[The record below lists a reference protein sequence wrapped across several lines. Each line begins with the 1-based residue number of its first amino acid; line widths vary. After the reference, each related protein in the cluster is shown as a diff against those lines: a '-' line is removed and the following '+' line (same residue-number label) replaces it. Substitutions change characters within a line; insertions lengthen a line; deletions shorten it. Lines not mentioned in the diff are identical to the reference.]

1 MSIVTLEPV
10 LDRLARFTHAPMPV
24 VSLYL
29 DLSADQHGRQ
39 THDAFLERAFA
50 EPRGTYSEDS
60 TFRDALQLSLIHIS
74 SPRDRSLS
82 RMPSS
87 A

>member
-60 TFRDALQLSLIHIS
+60 TFRDALQRDEARIRAFLSSELTL
-74 SPRDRSLS
+74 P
-82 RMPSS
+82 
-87 A
+87 